1 MNETDQL
8 KWDRIYTGGAEK
20 TAEPCE
26 VLAAHSHLLPAEGDA
41 LDLACGRGGNA
52 LYLAAR
58 GFSTRAWDVS
68 EVAIQSLSDVAAHND
83 LPLMAEQRDVTADP
97 PASGSFDIIVVSRF
111 LDRALAP
118 AICAALKE
126 HGLLFYQTFI
136 REKVADTGPNNPAY
150 RLEANEL
157 LRLFQSLHLVYYH
170 EEGNVGDTRR
180 GFRNE
185 AMLVAQKRWT

>member
-1 MNETDQL
+1 MNETDQV
-8 KWDRIYTGGAEK
+8 KWDRIYTDSAGK
-20 TAEPCE
+20 SAEPCE

-68 EVAIQSLSDVAAHND
+68 AVAVQSLSDVAGRNG
-83 LPLMAEQRDVTADP
+83 LPLVAEQRDVTANP

-118 AICAALKE
+118 AVCAALRE

-136 REKVADTGPNNPAY
+136 REKAADTGPNNPAY
-150 RLEANEL
+150 RLDANEL

-170 EEGNVGDTRR
+170 EEGTVGDTAQ

-185 AMLVAQKRWT
+185 AMLVAQKR